1 MGEKAKRLRA
11 SRPVVEVGQLWRDW
25 INGGQVT
32 VDCVV
37 VAVGELDVVLGVLS
51 FDGSSFTVDHD
62 VTPGATI
69 VRNKN
74 FVSSY
79 WRLVA

>member
-1 MGEKAKRLRA
+1 MGEEAKRYRE
-11 SRPVVEVGQLWRDW
+11 SRPTVEVGQLWRDW

-51 FDGSSFTVDHD
+51 FEGHPFSVDRD
-62 VTPGATI
+62 VAPGATI

>member
-1 MGEKAKRLRA
+1 MI
-11 SRPVVEVGQLWRDW
+11 EVGQLWRDW
-25 INGGQVT
+25 INGGQIT

-51 FDGSSFTVDHD
+51 FEGSHGLRD
-62 VTPGATI
+62 VEVGATI

-79 WRLVA
+79 WRQVA

>member
-1 MGEKAKRLRA
+1 MGEEAKRFRE
-11 SRPVVEVGQLWRDW
+11 SRPTIEVGQLWRDW
-25 INGGQVT
+25 INGGQIT

-51 FDGSSFTVDHD
+51 HESSSFGVEHD
-62 VTPGATI
+62 VAPGSTI